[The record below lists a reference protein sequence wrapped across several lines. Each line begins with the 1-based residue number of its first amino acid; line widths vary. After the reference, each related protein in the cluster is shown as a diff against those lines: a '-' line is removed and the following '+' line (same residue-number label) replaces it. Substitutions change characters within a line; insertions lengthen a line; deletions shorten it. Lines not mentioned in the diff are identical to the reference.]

1 VIAALLATTIVV
13 QPGQTL
19 SGIAANAGES
29 LASIEAANPQISN
42 PNLIYPGQVIQVAG
56 AATDGAAAP
65 APIPSQGGAS
75 NGTSAAVAAPAPAPA
90 SQGGAS
96 NGTSAAVAAP
106 APAPASQAA
115 NPGSFQGCVIQQES
129 GGSAQVMN
137 SSGHYGLYQFD
148 YSTWVANGGSPGD
161 FGNASA
167 AEQTSV
173 FDQAFSA
180 SGSAPW
186 AGDGC

>member
-1 VIAALLATTIVV
+1 MIAALAATTIVV

-29 LASIEAANPQISN
+29 LASIEAANPQIPN
-42 PNLIYPGQVIQVAG
+42 PNLIYPGQVIQVGG
-56 AATDGAAAP
+56 AETDGAPAP
-65 APIPSQGGAS
+65 APIPSQGDAS
-75 NGTSAAVAAPAPAPA
+75 NGTSAAVAAPAPAQA
-90 SQGGAS
+90 SQ
-96 NGTSAAVAAP
+96 V
-106 APAPASQAA
+106 A

-129 GGSAQVMN
+129 GGNAQVMN

-167 AEQTSV
+167 AEQSSV
-173 FDQAFSA
+173 FNQAYSS

>member
-1 VIAALLATTIVV
+1 MIAALLATTIVV

-29 LASIEAANPQISN
+29 LASIEAANPQVPN
-42 PNLIYPGQVIQVAG
+42 PNLIYPGQVIQAG
-56 AATDGAAAP
+56 GAQMDGAPAP
-65 APIPSQGGAS
+65 APIPSQSDAS
-75 NGTSAAVAAPAPAPA
+75 NGTSTPVAAPAPAPD
-90 SQGGAS
+90 SQ
-96 NGTSAAVAAP
+96 V
-106 APAPASQAA
+106 A
-115 NPGSFQGCVIQQES
+115 NPGSFQGCVIQHES

-148 YSTWVANGGSPGD
+148 YSTWVANGGSPAD

-173 FDQAFSA
+173 FDQAYSS